1 MARSRTLGRMD
12 PPLWLWHAAAF
23 VCGSVPFAVLLGKI
37 GGVDVRTAGSGNPG
51 ASNLGRLLG
60 RGWGVA
66 CFLLDSLKG
75 AAPVAAAAALDA
87 RLGSGIGGGAGFT
100 GALAWVGVAAAAVCG
115 HVYSPWLSFRGGK
128 GVATGLGSTLA
139 LWPVVTG
146 PAVLAF
152 LVWIAVVR
160 ASGYVGLAS
169 VVAAGSLVPAT
180 ALSAWVLGLPLAES
194 LVFVALVAL
203 VAVLVVW
210 RHRGNLARIRR
221 GEEAR
226 AGWTGKG

>member
-1 MARSRTLGRMD
+1 MD
-12 PPLWLWHAAAF
+12 LPLWLWHAVAF
-23 VCGSVPFAVLLGKI
+23 FCGSIPFAVLLGRI

-60 RGWGVA
+60 RGWGVG
-66 CFLLDSLKG
+66 CFVLDVLKG
-75 AAPVAAAAALDA
+75 LVPVAAAAGLDA
-87 RLGSGIGGGAGFT
+87 RLGTGVGVGGGGGGGGGFT

-115 HVYSPWLSFRGGK
+115 HVYSPWLAFRGGK
-128 GVATGLGSTLA
+128 GVATGLGATLG

-152 LVWIAVVR
+152 VVWIAVVR

-169 VVAAGSLVPAT
+169 VVAAASLVPLT

-194 LVFVALVAL
+194 LVFVALVTL